1 MTDIDELTLRQ
12 TIARREAVIGILERD
27 LRETERKRRKLY
39 DRLSAICRE
48 ERGDRCGVLDNCEN
62 CPIKQTLE
70 ECK

>member
-27 LRETERKRRKLY
+27 LREAERKRRKLY
-39 DRLSAICRE
+39 DQLTEVCRE
-48 ERGDRCGVLDNCEN
+48 ELGGRCGILDSCEN
-62 CPIKQTLE
+62 CPIKLTLE